1 MIRFTGGLCACAV
14 LAAAFASTAT
24 PAHAISA
31 ELAKKCRE
39 LAIKAHPPAPVGTP
53 YAAAERQYYLDCIA
67 KGGKVEEKST
77 PLAEMIF
84 WQFAHPRK

>member
-1 MIRFTGGLCACAV
+1 MIRVATSLCACAM

-24 PAHAISA
+24 PARAISA

-39 LAIKAHPPAPVGTP
+39 MAIKAHPPAPVGTP
-53 YAAAERQYYLDCIA
+53 YAAAERQYYLDCVA

-77 PLAEMIF
+77 TP
-84 WQFAHPRK
+84 QK

>member
-1 MIRFTGGLCACAV
+1 MTNATTTICAGAV

-67 KGGKVEEKST
+67 KNGKVEEKGTTS
-77 PLAEMIF
+77 
-84 WQFAHPRK
+84 QK

>member
-1 MIRFTGGLCACAV
+1 MEAPMTNATRAICACAV
-14 LAAAFASTAT
+14 LAAALASTAT
-24 PAHAISA
+24 PARAISA

-67 KGGKVEEKST
+67 KDGKVEEKST
-77 PLAEMIF
+77 NS
-84 WQFAHPRK
+84 QK